1 MKLNIHSNVYEPRV
15 KFEKIYN
22 QTLYGTGQTDAFYS
36 AVISTNDP
44 AGDGFASIDETFDR
58 IAARVTAGT
67 DDFNNAAPASAKQIL
82 NIDFSGLEGI
92 YQRAAAEGQTQ
103 KTLAD
108 YMGDCGANCLV
119 FVPQGAGATTNNVAE
134 KIGKETYRA
143 TYNVVLTD
151 KQPFY
156 TPYDIQV
163 PSANTLTYQRL
174 ITKDDYGKVQNAS
187 LILPFAVALDGS
199 GKHTNPDGTS
209 FSLHTMQAS
218 KALELKD
225 DQMVA
230 YFPPLNNVSE
240 AAANTPYLVKID
252 GNSSA
257 DGVIFTISQPGAP
270 ISKTTDMAS
279 DYTFAGAASSGVTAG
294 GSGDAAGTYTFT
306 PKGTFAGQQ
315 VPKAQNIFY
324 FAKNVFVSSLDYAYD
339 APINIAPFRAYYNTT
354 QANGAKL
361 SFFTPVFEE
370 GEGDVITAIA
380 PVAAVLDV
388 DAPVYDLQ
396 GRMVA
401 PTYRKLK
408 GKKLA
413 AGMYVVN
420 GVKIIVK

>member
-1 MKLNIHSNVYEPRV
+1 MP
-15 KFEKIYN
+15 
-22 QTLYGTGQTDAFYS
+22 
-36 AVISTNDP
+36 
-44 AGDGFASIDETFDR
+44 
-58 IAARVTAGT
+58 
-67 DDFNNAAPASAKQIL
+67 
-82 NIDFSGLEGI
+82 
-92 YQRAAAEGQTQ
+92 
-103 KTLAD
+103 
-108 YMGDCGANCLV
+108 
-119 FVPQGAGATTNNVAE
+119 
-134 KIGKETYRA
+134 
-143 TYNVVLTD
+143 
-151 KQPFY
+151 
-156 TPYDIQV
+156 
-163 PSANTLTYQRL
+163 
-174 ITKDDYGKVQNAS
+174 
-187 LILPFAVALDGS
+187 
-199 GKHTNPDGTS
+199 TS
-209 FSLHTMQAS
+209 RR
-218 KALELKD
+218 
-225 DQMVA
+225 
-230 YFPPLNNVSE
+230 
-240 AAANTPYLVKID
+240 
-252 GNSSA
+252 
-257 DGVIFTISQPGAP
+257 
-270 ISKTTDMAS
+270 
-279 DYTFAGAASSGVTAG
+279 AASSGVTAG